1 MFRQTEIE
9 EDEDRLLAAMANPR
23 RLAILRALVDAEVSA
38 GALVKAARLSQ
49 SAASQHLTRLREA
62 GIVATRR
69 DKQVIYYS
77 LVSERARA
85 IINLLNQ

>member
-1 MFRQTEIE
+1 
-9 EDEDRLLAAMANPR
+9 MANPR